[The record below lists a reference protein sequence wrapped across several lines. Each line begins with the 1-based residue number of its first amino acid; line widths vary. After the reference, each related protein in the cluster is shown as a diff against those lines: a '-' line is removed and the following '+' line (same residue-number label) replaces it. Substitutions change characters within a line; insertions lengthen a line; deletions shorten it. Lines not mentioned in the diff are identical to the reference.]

1 MIFLVRHAKA
11 GQRNDSVGDDMQRPL
26 SKAGWIQAHAIVAP
40 LLEAGAARILLASPY
55 VRCMQTLEPLAA
67 ALDLTVVADDRL
79 AEAQSLSAMLE
90 MIADQPDGAVL
101 CSHGD
106 MIPDTMAA
114 LQRRG
119 CEFIGEPNWKKASV
133 WVIERDASGN
143 ATTAHCWAPP
153 R

>member
-11 GQRNDSVGDDMQRPL
+11 GQRNDSVDADMQRPL
-26 SKAGWIQAHAIVAP
+26 SKAGWIQSNAIVAP
-40 LLEAGAARILLASPY
+40 LLGAGAGRILLASPY

-67 ALDLTVVADDRL
+67 ALDLKVVADDRL
-79 AEAQSLSAMLE
+79 AEAQPLGAMLE
-90 MIADQPDGAVL
+90 MIAEQPDGAVL

-119 CEFIGEPNWKKASV
+119 CDFIGEPNWKNASV
-133 WVIERDASGN
+133 WVIERAASGN
-143 ATTAHCWAPP
+143 ATTARCWSPP